1 MGNHQRSLGDEAA
14 KDGIEI
20 DMTLKELPAG
30 ESARVIGV
38 RGDSPISK
46 RLMEMGVVPGVAIRV
61 VKSAPFGDP
70 MEIRVLGYN
79 LAIRRNEAASIEIEG
94 R

>member
-1 MGNHQRSLGDEAA
+1 
-14 KDGIEI
+14 
-20 DMTLKELPAG
+20 MTLRELPPG

>member
-1 MGNHQRSLGDEAA
+1 MGDHKRSLGDEAA
-14 KDGIEI
+14 KTGVEI

-46 RLMEMGVVPGVAIRV
+46 RLMEMGVVPGVAVRV
-61 VKSAPFGDP
+61 VKAAPFGDP
-70 MEIRVLGYN
+70 MEIRLLGYN

>member
-1 MGNHQRSLGDEAA
+1 
-14 KDGIEI
+14 
-20 DMTLKELPAG
+20 MTLKELPAG

-46 RLMEMGVVPGVAIRV
+46 RLMEMGVVPGVAVRV
-61 VKSAPFGDP
+61 VKAAPFGDP
-70 MEIRVLGYN
+70 MEIRLLGYN

>member
-1 MGNHQRSLGDEAA
+1 
-14 KDGIEI
+14 
-20 DMTLKELPAG
+20 MTLKELPAG

-38 RGDSPISK
+38 LGDSPISK

-79 LAIRRNEAASIEIEG
+79 LAIRQNEAASIEIEG

>member
-1 MGNHQRSLGDEAA
+1 
-14 KDGIEI
+14 
-20 DMTLKELPAG
+20 MTLKELPAG